1 MNVLIFNGIP
11 KENGSTASMLTAF
24 SEGAK
29 ESGHDVSIM
38 NICKMEIAGCLGCEH
53 CHTRGG
59 GKCIQKDDLQ
69 AVYETLERAE
79 MLVIASPIYYFG
91 LTGQLQCVIHRT
103 YAVGIPKKLK
113 KSMLILSSG
122 SEDVYEGAI
131 YEYRQTFIDYM
142 GLKDMGIYKAHGT
155 KNRSKIFL
163 AELKEAGRRL

>member
-1 MNVLIFNGIP
+1 MVV
-11 KENGSTASMLTAF
+11 
-24 SEGAK
+24 
-29 ESGHDVSIM
+29 VSIAIRAAVENASKRM
-38 NICKMEIAGCLGCEH
+38 ICKQYMKRL
-53 CHTRGG
+53 R
-59 GKCIQKDDLQ
+59 
-69 AVYETLERAE
+69 RAE

-163 AELKEAGRRL
+163 AELKEAGEKAVRRK